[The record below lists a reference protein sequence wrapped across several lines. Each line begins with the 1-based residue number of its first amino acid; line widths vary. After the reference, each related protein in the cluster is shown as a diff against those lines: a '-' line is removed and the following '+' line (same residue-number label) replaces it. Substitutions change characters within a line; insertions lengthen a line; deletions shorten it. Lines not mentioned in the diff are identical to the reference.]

1 MPLLSRCREDAFV
14 LHGLVRGLCILDET
28 GGSDARDGRSALLL
42 VLRAHAARLAA
53 DLDSLDAANRPDGGL
68 PSERAPE
75 PRGRDGEMA
84 ALLKAVAE
92 VSDRVA

>member
-1 MPLLSRCREDAFV
+1 MPLLSRCREDAFI
-14 LHGLVRGLCILDET
+14 LNGLVRGLCILDEA

-53 DLDSLDAANRPDGGL
+53 DLEALDAAGGAAEAATEDG
-68 PSERAPE
+68 
-75 PRGRDGEMA
+75 PRGTDGDVA
-84 ALLKAVAE
+84 ALLEAVAR

>member
-1 MPLLSRCREDAFV
+1 MPLLSRCREDAFI
-14 LHGLVRGLCILDET
+14 LNGLVRGLCILDET

-53 DLDSLDAANRPDGGL
+53 DLEALDAAGGVAEAAAEDG
-68 PSERAPE
+68 
-75 PRGRDGEMA
+75 PRGADGDVA
-84 ALLKAVAE
+84 ALLEAVAR